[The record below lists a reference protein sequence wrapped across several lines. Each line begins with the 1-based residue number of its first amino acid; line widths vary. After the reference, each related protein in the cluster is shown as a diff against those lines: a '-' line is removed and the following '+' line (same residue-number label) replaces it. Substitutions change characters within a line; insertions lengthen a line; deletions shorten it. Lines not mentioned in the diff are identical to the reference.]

1 MAKRKKKLK
10 KKMRIK
16 ERNYLFKISKYYVLI
31 GVIIAY
37 LISYFVGNVLGESKW
52 SYIVDSVLRR
62 S

>member
-1 MAKRKKKLK
+1 MAKRKKK

-16 ERNYLFKISKYYVLI
+16 ERNYLFKNSKYYVLI
-31 GVIIAY
+31 GAIIAY

-52 SYIVDSVLRR
+52 SYFVDSVLRR